1 MKALDTL
8 ALKRREMCIVPQW
21 TQAGTLCWGPQTQTV
36 LLLPQSGISLTA
48 MLVPTPLNESLCL
61 AILQPCDEEIH

>member
-21 TQAGTLCWGPQTQTV
+21 TQAGTPQTV

-48 MLVPTPLNESLCL
+48 MLVPTPLIESLCL
-61 AILQPCDEEIH
+61 AILQPCDEDVH